1 MGRTAPVVADAGS
14 AADPVRV
21 QEVNAAPALIGE
33 HLSSI
38 RRCSDAQRFTQEEM
52 ERVWDMHQAGVPVKR
67 IARTLGRQNVSLR
80 KLISGSGGI
89 RPRARV
95 VNDRHLGLE
104 EREEISRAWPP
115 GCRCA

>member
-1 MGRTAPVVADAGS
+1 MYR
-14 AADPVRV
+14 
-21 QEVNAAPALIGE
+21 
-33 HLSSI
+33 
-38 RRCSDAQRFTQEEM
+38 RFTQEEI

-89 RPRARV
+89 RPRARLG
-95 VNDRHLGLE
+95 NDRHLSGGTGGV
-104 EREEISRAWPP
+104 SPP